1 MGTLKVRKGM
11 KATLFDILF
20 FRSST
25 QETLNIFNST
35 FWISKKLRLKKQ
47 KEGRKRL
54 PRQQEKKNK
63 NRKYKGDWDNES
75 TQEKNEKWEK
85 RGRTRKAMIY
95 LMIKIKR
102 KGTQDKKTGKH
113 KNCGEKENK
122 RKIKKKRE

>member
-1 MGTLKVRKGM
+1 M

-35 FWISKKLRLKKQ
+35 FWISKELRLKKQ

-75 TQEKNEKWEK
+75 TQEKNEK
-85 RGRTRKAMIY
+85 
-95 LMIKIKR
+95 
-102 KGTQDKKTGKH
+102 
-113 KNCGEKENK
+113 
-122 RKIKKKRE
+122 